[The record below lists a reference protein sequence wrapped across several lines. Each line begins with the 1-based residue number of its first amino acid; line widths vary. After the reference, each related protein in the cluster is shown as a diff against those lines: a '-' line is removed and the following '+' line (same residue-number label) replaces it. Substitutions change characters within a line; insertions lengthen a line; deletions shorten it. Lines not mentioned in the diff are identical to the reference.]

1 MEDDPAGDRALA
13 ARVEKLEAVAAV
25 ARCRTTRTP
34 PLTLIEP
41 DGREWK
47 DYLALIDA
55 LEALRRPS
63 EAADP
68 ND

>member
-25 ARCRTTRTP
+25 ARRLVHHLSR
-34 PLTLIEP
+34 LIEP

-47 DYLALIDA
+47 DYPALIDA

-63 EAADP
+63 E
-68 ND
+68 

>member
-1 MEDDPAGDRALA
+1 MEDDAAGDRALA

-25 ARCRTTRTP
+25 ARRLVQHLSR
-34 PLTLIEP
+34 LIEP

-55 LEALRRPS
+55 LEALRRP
-63 EAADP
+63 
-68 ND
+68 

>member
-25 ARCRTTRTP
+25 ARRLVHHLSR
-34 PLTLIEP
+34 LIEP

-55 LEALRRPS
+55 LR
-63 EAADP
+63 
-68 ND
+68 